1 MVLVWTAFALG
12 SVTLEL
18 ELVAVVCAS
27 SAMDVCLPAFVVMR
41 TWWLACLLGAAER
54 AAGAAGVGLPQ

>member
-1 MVLVWTAFALG
+1 MALVLVWTAFALG

-27 SAMDVCLPAFVVMR
+27 SAMDVC
-41 TWWLACLLGAAER
+41 WWLACLLGAAER